1 MARQSEKSDATIL
14 VATVR
19 ARNTNTAAVKPL
31 CNDRRKK
38 ASSEKRSFCRTGCF
52 QARHRWRVGRLRSR
66 RRVCRSQDPRTGQ
79 TEDGSEQPELGTGN
93 GDCSRKSK
101 AFRSEMAARWIL
113 EAIVCEVCQ
122 PVRNLPVGAPVMPVG
137 DGLGGL
143 IRIARSPNT
152 MFRVGIEK

>member
-1 MARQSEKSDATIL
+1 MIAE
-14 VATVR
+14 
-19 ARNTNTAAVKPL
+19 
-31 CNDRRKK
+31 KK
-38 ASSEKRSFCRTGCF
+38 ASSDNDRFVEPDVFGPSTIEGWGDSEGAGVYAEAKIQELAKRKM
-52 QARHRWRVGRLRSR
+52 RS
-66 RRVCRSQDPRTGQ
+66 G
-79 TEDGSEQPELGTGN
+79 QPELATGN